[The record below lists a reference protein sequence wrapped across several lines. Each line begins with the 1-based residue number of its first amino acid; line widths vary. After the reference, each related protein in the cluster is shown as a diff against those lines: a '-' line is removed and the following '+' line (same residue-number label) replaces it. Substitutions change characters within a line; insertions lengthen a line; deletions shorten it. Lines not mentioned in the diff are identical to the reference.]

1 MTVDGGYRLVAR
13 TAVCESA
20 GESSILSS
28 LPKFIASSSSGRTPV
43 SETVGRGSNPREA
56 SSLLPL
62 RLTVGQRPLTPLIV
76 VRIHEGQHERL
87 ESIYS
92 NI

>member
-1 MTVDGGYRLVAR
+1 MAR

-56 SSLLPL
+56 SRILPF
-62 RLTVGQRPLTPLIV
+62 RLMVGQRPLTPFIV
-76 VRIHEGQHERL
+76 VRVHGGQQFM
-87 ESIYS
+87 ESGQDGNAAIC
-92 NI
+92 

>member
-1 MTVDGGYRLVAR
+1 MAR

-28 LPKFIASSSSGRTPV
+28 LPRLIASSSSGRMTV

>member
-1 MTVDGGYRLVAR
+1 MAR

-28 LPKFIASSSSGRTPV
+28 LPKFIASSSSGRTTV

-56 SSLLPL
+56 SSLLPF
-62 RLTVGQRPLTPLIV
+62 RLMVGRWILVPAIW
-76 VRIHEGQHERL
+76 VRVLEGQP
-87 ESIYS
+87 IYGGLAEWS
-92 NI
+92 KAAHC